1 MKSQSWKN
9 TAVSMLTAMRVLF
22 ISTITIDFFLTVISK
37 SARSLVFTGL
47 GAGFAPFIIIAWGFS
62 ITIIL
67 VLMFEFFGKEDSS
80 YISRTGYYAYGLV
93 AIIYA
98 ILTFLA
104 FFNPAVAFPIV
115 LTYFLSMCWSLAIM
129 YYRRKVELSKHADV
143 V

>member
-1 MKSQSWKN
+1 
-9 TAVSMLTAMRVLF
+9 
-22 ISTITIDFFLTVISK
+22 
-37 SARSLVFTGL
+37 
-47 GAGFAPFIIIAWGFS
+47 
-62 ITIIL
+62 
-67 VLMFEFFGKEDSS
+67 MFEFFGKEDSS